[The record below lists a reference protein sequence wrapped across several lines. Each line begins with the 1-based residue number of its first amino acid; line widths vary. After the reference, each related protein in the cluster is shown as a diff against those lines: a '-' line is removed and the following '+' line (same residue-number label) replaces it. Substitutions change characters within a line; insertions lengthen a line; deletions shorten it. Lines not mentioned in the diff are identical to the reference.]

1 MGKRIDALRVAFAR
15 PKRTNWKAA
24 YSTADVANRKQ
35 LELINLLRKQEQQQ
49 VVRADIAEQ
58 TVTRLI
64 ADADSLAKRASL
76 IEKAIKA
83 EGQPRS
89 HEEKMREP
97 FNFKQGDATRPHSFT
112 SGYLGN
118 AWKCQTCGKGTR
130 DLRHKGRT
138 PIPVPTQEASD
149 EALAVVEQLPGRDVS
164 SRTPEERST
173 DGYYVSGRSLN
184 YKSTNPSKRRAYV
197 HQFTCTKISN
207 RREDDT
213 VMVVGDADYVASK
226 RTIGR
231 WLWGADMKQVRA
243 IAKSHRKYTK
253 LCECIGGVVSDDAD
267 NHNGEIGSMITA
279 EQEEG

>member
-184 YKSTNPSKRRAYV
+184 YASSNPNRRRAFV
-197 HQFTCTKISN
+197 HVFTCENIRS

-213 VMVVGDADYVASK
+213 IVVKGDSDFLRSK
-226 RTIGR
+226 KTIGGWR
-231 WLWGADMKQVRA
+231 WGADMKA
-243 IAKSHRKYTK
+243 IRSMAKAHHKYTK
-253 LCECIGGVVSDDAD
+253 LCDCIAGESDFQD
-267 NHNGEIGSMITA
+267 NSNGQIGSLITA
-279 EQEEG
+279 ESES